1 MIAPHRPTRAVR
13 LLPADLNGQRGF
25 SLIELSIA
33 ILIALFL
40 IGGVLVAEQGVH
52 RSYQDD
58 SGFAQL
64 EDEERFAMT
73 LITQVVES
81 AGYFPD
87 PTHYNPPNPSNPGGS
102 ANVLLAETTTTSTG
116 VSIPFAG
123 GQSLFGAYQ
132 ASSPNDSVAARFVA
146 GPAASVDLCT
156 GSPTT
161 SGVEYSTF
169 LYVANGSDGKPY
181 LWCDL
186 ATAGT
191 WNPNAVQ
198 LVSGITNMQIMYGV
212 NTSGVASVSNVQTYM
227 YASDVTTGGYWP
239 DVSSVKV
246 TLTLTNPIASEA
258 GQQSN
263 QTVQFTRVITVM
275 GRMGG
280 S

>member
-1 MIAPHRPTRAVR
+1 MSA
-13 LLPADLNGQRGF
+13 LLPSSPALRLSRSPLHSQRGF

-40 IGGVLVAEQGVH
+40 IGGVIVVEQGVH

-73 LITQVVES
+73 IITQAVEA
-81 AGYFPD
+81 AGYYPD
-87 PTHYNPPNPSNPGGS
+87 PTSNVPNS
-102 ANVLLAETTTTSTG
+102 NVLMPETTTTPQSVT
-116 VSIPFAG
+116 IPFAG
-123 GQSLFGAYQ
+123 AQSIVGIYQGA
-132 ASSPNDSVAARFVA
+132 SPNDSIAARFVA
-146 GPAASVDLCT
+146 GPAASIDLCT

-161 SGVEYSTF
+161 SGVEYTSY

-181 LWCDL
+181 LYCEL

-191 WNPNAVQ
+191 WAPNPAQ
-198 LVSGITNMQIMYGV
+198 LVSGIQNMQIMYGV
-212 NTSGVASVSNVQTYM
+212 SASGSDNVQSYM
-227 YASDVTTGGYWP
+227 YASDVTTNGFWP

-246 TLTLTNPIASEA
+246 TLTLANPVASEA
-258 GQQSN
+258 GQPA
-263 QTVQFTRVITVM
+263 TVQFSRVISVM
-275 GRMGG
+275 SRMGG

>member
-1 MIAPHRPTRAVR
+1 MTTLLHPTHASRPPSGP
-13 LLPADLNGQRGF
+13 LSGQRGF
-25 SLIELSIA
+25 SLIELMVA

-40 IGGVLVAEQGVH
+40 IGGVIVVEQGVH

-73 LITQVVES
+73 ILAQAVES
-81 AGYFPD
+81 AGYYPD
-87 PTHYNPPNPSNPGGS
+87 PTSNVPNST
-102 ANVLLAETTTTSTG
+102 VLLPETTSTQG

-123 GQSLFGAYQ
+123 AQSLVGIYQ
-132 ASSPNDSVAARFVA
+132 ATAPYDSIAARFVA
-146 GPAASVDLCT
+146 GPAASIDLCT
-156 GSPTT
+156 GTATT
-161 SGVEYSTF
+161 SGVEYTTY

-181 LWCDL
+181 LNCEL

-191 WNPNAVQ
+191 WAGSPVQ
-198 LVSGITNMQIMYGV
+198 LVAGIQNMSIMYGV
-212 NTSGVASVSNVQTYM
+212 SASGSQNVQSYM
-227 YASDVTTGGYWP
+227 FASDVTTKGYWP

-246 TLTLTNPIASEA
+246 TLTVNNPISSEA
-258 GQQSN
+258 GQP
-263 QTVQFTRVITVM
+263 QTVTFTRVISVM

>member
-1 MIAPHRPTRAVR
+1 MIAPLRRAR
-13 LLPADLNGQRGF
+13 AAQMSSAGPHCQRGF

-40 IGGVLVAEQGVH
+40 IGGVIVVEQGVH

-73 LITQVVES
+73 IITQAVES
-81 AGYFPD
+81 AGYYPD
-87 PTHYNPPNPSNPGGS
+87 PTSNVPNS
-102 ANVLLAETTTTSTG
+102 NVLMPETTTTPQS

-123 GQSLFGAYQ
+123 AQPIVGIYQSSQ
-132 ASSPNDSVAARFVA
+132 PNDSIAARFVA
-146 GPAASVDLCT
+146 GPAATVDLCT
-156 GSPTT
+156 GAPTT
-161 SGVEYSTF
+161 SGVEYTSY
-169 LYVANGSDGKPY
+169 LYVANGTDGKPY
-181 LWCDL
+181 LWCEL

-191 WNPNAVQ
+191 WATNPSQ
-198 LVSGITNMQIMYGV
+198 LVSGIQNMQIMYGV
-212 NTSGVASVSNVQTYM
+212 NTSGADNVQTYM
-227 YASDVTTGGYWP
+227 YASDVTSNGYWP
-239 DVSSVKV
+239 NVSSVKV

-258 GQQSN
+258 GQPT
-263 QTVQFTRVITVM
+263 TVNFTRVISVM

>member
-1 MIAPHRPTRAVR
+1 MSAPLRQIQASQVPPARLHR
-13 LLPADLNGQRGF
+13 QRGF

-40 IGGVLVAEQGVH
+40 IGGVLVVEQGVH

-58 SGFAQL
+58 TGFAQL

-73 LITQVVES
+73 IITQAVES
-81 AGYFPD
+81 AGYYPD
-87 PTHYNPPNPSNPGGS
+87 PTSYVPNS
-102 ANVLLAETTTTSTG
+102 NVLMPETTTTPQS

-123 GQSLFGAYQ
+123 AQSIAGIYQ
-132 ASSPNDSVAARFVA
+132 SSSPNDSIATRFVA

-161 SGVEYSTF
+161 SGVEYTSY
-169 LYVANGSDGKPY
+169 LYVATGSDGKPY
-181 LWCDL
+181 LYCEL

-191 WNPNAVQ
+191 WASNPAQ
-198 LVSGITNMQIMYGV
+198 LVSGIQNMQIMYGV
-212 NTSGVASVSNVQTYM
+212 NTSGGSANVQTYM
-227 YASDVTTGGYWP
+227 YASDVTTDGYWP
-239 DVSSVKV
+239 AVSSVKI
-246 TLTLTNPIASEA
+246 TLTLTNPIASDP
-258 GQQSN
+258 GQQS
-263 QTVQFTRVITVM
+263 TVQFTRVISVM